1 MTATAARCP
10 MRGRPPDP
18 SKRAAI
24 VAAAGAL
31 FSRQGYGISMEAIAG
46 EANVSKQT
54 IYNLFSTKEHLFGA
68 VVASC
73 SETII
78 EAIPT
83 PAEHAPPTEGLSRI
97 AHEYVRFMTSGKIPL
112 VYRLMISAPSEVGAV
127 LTAQFYDNGP
137 RRALAQVAD
146 YLRDQDRLGNL
157 KIANPD
163 LSAECFFGMLNGQ
176 ILIRNMLGLQDHWSE
191 AHLDEKA
198 DYCVA
203 MFLSEH
209 AQK

>member
-10 MRGRPPDP
+10 IRGRRPDP
-18 SKRAAI
+18 FKRAAI

-31 FSRQGYGISMEAIAG
+31 FSRQGYGVSMEAIAS

-68 VVASC
+68 VVAAH

-83 PAEHAPPTEGLSRI
+83 PAEHAPPAEGLARI
-97 AHEYVRFMTSGKIPL
+97 AHQYVRFMTGGRIPL
-112 VYRLMISAPSEVGAV
+112 VYRLMISTPSDVAAV

-146 YLRDQDRLGNL
+146 YLRDQNRHGGLRV
-157 KIANPD
+157 ANPE

-176 ILIRNMLGLQDHWSE
+176 ILIRNMLGLQDHWNDDY
-191 AHLDEKA
+191 LDEKA

-203 MFLSEH
+203 MFLAEH
-209 AQK
+209 AQR

>member
-1 MTATAARCP
+1 
-10 MRGRPPDP
+10 
-18 SKRAAI
+18 
-24 VAAAGAL
+24 
-31 FSRQGYGISMEAIAG
+31 
-46 EANVSKQT
+46 
-54 IYNLFSTKEHLFGA
+54 
-68 VVASC
+68 
-73 SETII
+73 
-78 EAIPT
+78 
-83 PAEHAPPTEGLSRI
+83 
-97 AHEYVRFMTSGKIPL
+97 
-112 VYRLMISAPSEVGAV
+112 MISAPSEVGAV